1 MIAMQ
6 SGRGNLLQ
14 IVVRACALKCVLVLL
29 SLVVSCASPSR
40 LVSSETRYVIVA
52 AGETIDTIADREAV
66 DALSLMSLNRLYSDA
81 DLKVGMRLR
90 LPRSKAEVLGD
101 AQGLWRPTHFEFQW
115 PLKQNQITDYFGWRK
130 KRLHEGIDLRA
141 RTGTPVFASASGEV
155 IYAAR
160 TIRNFGRMVVVDHG
174 QGWSSV
180 YAHLS
185 KMLVRVGQ
193 HVEQGQKI
201 GLAGRS
207 GRASGAHL
215 HFEIR
220 KEADPL
226 DPLLLLP
233 RK

>member
-1 MIAMQ
+1 MQ
-6 SGRGNLLQ
+6 AEGRALLRS
-14 IVVRACALKCVLVLL
+14 VLRASSWTCVLFLL
-29 SLVVSCASPSR
+29 ALVVSCASPSR
-40 LVSSETRYVIVA
+40 LVSSDTRYVVVS
-52 AGETIDTIADREAV
+52 AGETIDVIADREGV

-90 LPRSKAEVLGD
+90 LPRSKVEVLGD

-115 PLKQNQITDYFGWRK
+115 PLKHNQITDYFGWRK

-141 RTGTPVFASASGEV
+141 RTGTPVYASAAGEV

-233 RK
+233 KERP